1 MAAFVDS
8 DECFLMC
15 RRFGWLNSRVLLYRQ
30 AELADLEE
38 TLLEMHK
45 EDIAYRD
52 GITLKSKKED
62 DERLDIEDSQYSR
75 KTLINKIDT
84 KLTEYR
90 EFSLLVLSPTLNVK
104 TKEVLEANILAF
116 VNR

>member
-1 MAAFVDS
+1 
-8 DECFLMC
+8 MC

-38 TLLEMHK
+38 TLLEMDK
-45 EDIAYRD
+45 EDNAYRD

-62 DERLDIEDSQYSR
+62 DERVDIEEPHTR
-75 KTLINKIDT
+75 KTLINQIDT
-84 KLTEYR
+84 KLKEYR
-90 EFSLLVLSPTLNVK
+90 EFALLVLFPGLNVQTNK
-104 TKEVLEANILAF
+104 VLETDILAF